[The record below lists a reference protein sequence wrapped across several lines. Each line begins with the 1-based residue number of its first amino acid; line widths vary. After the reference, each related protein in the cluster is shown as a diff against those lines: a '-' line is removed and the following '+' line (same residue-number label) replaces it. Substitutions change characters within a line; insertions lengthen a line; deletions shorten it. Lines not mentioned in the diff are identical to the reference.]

1 MEISVTADKD
11 YSAILLSMKLKK
23 GTNAN
28 KSYTRVMLNKE
39 EQELLPKILTA
50 GVIHEV
56 NFSRPGKDSLFIIGE
71 TKQAVESAAYHC

>member
-11 YSAILLSMKLKK
+11 YSAILLGMKLKK

-39 EQELLPKILTA
+39 EQELLPRVLA
-50 GVIHEV
+50 FGVIHQVE
-56 NFSRPGKDSLFIIGE
+56 FCRPGKESLFIIGE